1 MNHHEQPSS
10 SRAGSSAGE
19 EVRVTPMMAQ
29 YLEIKQANPD
39 SLLFYRMGD
48 FYELF
53 FSDAEVAS
61 AALGIALTKRGKHLG
76 EDIPMCGVPVHAAD
90 DYLQKLI
97 RLGHKVAVCEQTE
110 DPAEARKRGSK
121 AVVRRDVVRLVTP
134 GTLTEENLLQ
144 SGRNNYLA
152 ALARVKHANEMALA
166 WLDMSTGEFEASPVS
181 QVTLMAELARL
192 DPSELLVPD
201 SLLAD
206 EEAGPVLADYR
217 PVLTPMP
224 SARFD
229 SAAAG
234 DRLKAYYGVASLD
247 AFGNFNR
254 ALISAC
260 GALLDYV
267 ELTQVGRLPVLRRP
281 IIREPGHSVLIDA
294 ATRANLELVRT
305 SSGTRSG
312 SLLDAIDKTVTG
324 AGSRLLAD
332 WLAAPLTGV
341 ADISARHD
349 AVEAFTD
356 AAGQEASQDI
366 RTALRQAPDITRALS
381 RLSVG
386 RGSPRDLAAIGGGI
400 RAAVLIATRFQHR
413 HGMDPWPTRVANVF
427 ASLAAA
433 DAVFADHLVAMLTD
447 ELPATARDGGFIRA
461 GANAELDENRALR
474 DESRKVIAGLQ
485 ASYADET
492 GIKTLKIKHNN
503 MLGYFIELNQQAG
516 EQLLDA
522 SHAGRFIHRQTM
534 ANAMRF
540 TTTELAGLEQK
551 ILAAADRARAIE
563 LGLFDDMAGMVR
575 ERAGMLHAVSGAL
588 AELDVFTALA
598 ELATRG
604 DYVRPYVDSSRKFE
618 IEAGRHPVVEAALR
632 KQEGA
637 TFVPN
642 DCSLSAGEIDNEGN
656 LSRHIKLITGPNMA
670 GKSTYL
676 RQNAVIALLA
686 QAGSFVPARA
696 AHIGVVDRI
705 FSRVG
710 AADDLARGR
719 STFMVEMVETATI
732 LNLAT
737 DRSLVI
743 LDEIGRGTATYDG
756 LSIAWACIEHLHSV
770 NRCRALFAT
779 HFHELTALS
788 SRLDSVANA
797 TVKVREWQGE
807 VIFLHEVVSG
817 AADRSYGIQ
826 VARLAGLPQAV
837 IDRASEVLHL
847 LEESERSDAHQ
858 RIVDDLPLFSA
869 APQRP
874 VQKTAPVLPGAAE
887 VLDRVRAIVPDELTP
902 REALDLLYELKT
914 LAAGRSNG

>member
-1 MNHHEQPSS
+1 M
-10 SRAGSSAGE
+10 
-19 EVRVTPMMAQ
+19 TPMMAQ
-29 YLEIKQANPD
+29 YLEIKRANPD

-53 FSDAEVAS
+53 FADAEVAA

-121 AVVRRDVVRLVTP
+121 SVVRRDVVRLVTP

-152 ALARVKHANEMALA
+152 ALARVKNGNEMALA

-181 QVTLMAELARL
+181 QVSLMAELARL

-201 SLLAD
+201 SLLTD
-206 EEAGPVLADYR
+206 EDTGPALADFR

-234 DRLKAYYGVASLD
+234 DRLREYYGVASLD
-247 AFGNFNR
+247 AYGSFTR
-254 ALISAC
+254 ALTSAC

-267 ELTQVGRLPVLRRP
+267 ELTQVGRLPSLRTP
-281 IIREPGHSVLIDA
+281 VIREPGHSVLIDA
-294 ATRANLELVRT
+294 ATRANLELVKT
-305 SSGTRSG
+305 MSGSRHG
-312 SLLDAIDKTVTG
+312 SLLDAIDLTATG

-332 WLAAPLTGV
+332 WLAAPLTSV

-349 AVEAFTD
+349 AVQSFTD
-356 AAGQEASQDI
+356 LPGQEVCQEI
-366 RTALRQAPDITRALS
+366 RTSLRHAPDINRALS

-386 RGSPRDLAAIGGGI
+386 RGSPRDLAALGAGI
-400 RAAVLIATRFQHR
+400 RTAAQLSTRFRHR
-413 HGMDPWPTRVANVF
+413 HGMDPWPSRVANVF
-427 ASLAAA
+427 ATLAAA
-433 DAVFADHLVAMLTD
+433 DADFADHLGAMLLD
-447 ELPATARDGGFIRA
+447 ELPATARDGGIIRP
-461 GANAELDENRALR
+461 GANAELDESRALR

-485 ASYADET
+485 ASYADQT
-492 GIKTLKIKHNN
+492 GIKALKIKHNN

-563 LGLFDDMAGMVR
+563 QEMFETLVAKAR
-575 ERAGMLHAVSGAL
+575 ERAGMLHAIAGAL

-598 ELATRG
+598 ELATRR
-604 DYVRPYVDSSRKFE
+604 DYVRPHVDGSRMFE
-618 IEAGRHPVVEAALR
+618 IEAGRHPVVEQALR
-632 KQEGA
+632 KQDGA
-637 TFVPN
+637 AFVAN
-642 DCSLSAGEIDNEGN
+642 DCSLSAGQTDDDGN
-656 LSRHIKLITGPNMA
+656 PSRHIKLITGPNMA

-676 RQNAVIALLA
+676 RQNAIIALLA
-686 QAGSFVPARA
+686 QTGSFVPAQA

-737 DRSLVI
+737 ERSLVI

-756 LSIAWACIEHLHSV
+756 LSIAWACVEHLHAA

-788 SRLDSVANA
+788 TRLDTVANA

-807 VIFLHEVVSG
+807 VIFLHEVVPG

-826 VARLAGLPQAV
+826 VARLAGLPQVV

-858 RIVDDLPLFSA
+858 RIVDDLPLFSV
-869 APQRP
+869 APQRA
-874 VQKTAPVLPGAAE
+874 VQKTAPVPPGAVE
-887 VLDRVRAIVPDELTP
+887 VIERIRSILPDELTP

-914 LAAGRSNG
+914 LAASRSNG

>member
-1 MNHHEQPSS
+1 
-10 SRAGSSAGE
+10 
-19 EVRVTPMMAQ
+19 MMAQ

-53 FSDAEVAS
+53 FDDAEVAS

-121 AVVRRDVVRLVTP
+121 SVVRRDVVRLVTP
-134 GTLTEENLLQ
+134 GTLTEDNLLQ

-152 ALARVKHANEMALA
+152 ALARVKHGNEMALA
-166 WLDMSTGEFEASPVS
+166 WLDMSTGDFEACEVS
-181 QVTLMAELARL
+181 QVSLMAELARL

-206 EEAGPVLADYR
+206 EDAGPALADYR

-234 DRLKAYYGVASLD
+234 DRLKGYYGVAS
-247 AFGNFNR
+247 
-254 ALISAC
+254 
-260 GALLDYV
+260 V
-267 ELTQVGRLPVLRRP
+267 
-281 IIREPGHSVLIDA
+281 IREPGHSVLIDA
-294 ATRANLELVRT
+294 ATRANLELVKT
-305 SSGTRSG
+305 MSGSRSG
-312 SLLDAIDKTVTG
+312 SLLGAIDLTVTG
-324 AGSRLLAD
+324 AGGRLLAD
-332 WLAAPLTGV
+332 WLAAPLTSV
-341 ADISARHD
+341 AEISARHD
-349 AVEAFTD
+349 AVDSFTD
-356 AAGQEASQDI
+356 LSGQEVCHEV
-366 RTALRQAPDITRALS
+366 RTALRHAPDITRALS

-386 RGSPRDLAAIGGGI
+386 RGSPRDLAALGGGI
-400 RAAVLIATRFQHR
+400 GAAVLLSTRFQHR
-413 HGMDPWPTRVANVF
+413 HGMDPWPSRIANAF
-427 ASLAAA
+427 AKMAAA
-433 DAVFADHLVAMLTD
+433 DADFADYLGDMLSD
-447 ELPATARDGGFIRA
+447 ELPATARDGGFIRQ

-563 LGLFDDMAGMVR
+563 IELFEAMSAMAR
-575 ERAGMLHAVSGAL
+575 ERAGMLHAIAGAL

-598 ELATRG
+598 ELAVSR
-604 DYVRPYVDSSRKFE
+604 DYVRPNVDASRRFE
-618 IEAGRHPVVEAALR
+618 IEAGRHPVVEQALR
-632 KQEGA
+632 KQHGA
-637 TFVPN
+637 AFVAN
-642 DCSLSAGEIDNEGN
+642 DCSLSAGEAGEDGN
-656 LSRHIKLITGPNMA
+656 PSRHIKLITGPNMA

-676 RQNAVIALLA
+676 RQNAIIALLA
-686 QAGSFVPARA
+686 QTGSFVPARA

-737 DRSLVI
+737 ERSLVI

-756 LSIAWACIEHLHSV
+756 LSIAWACVEHLHAV

-788 SRLDSVANA
+788 SRLDTVANA
-797 TVKVREWQGE
+797 TVKVREWQGD
-807 VIFLHEVVSG
+807 VIFLHEVVPG

-858 RIVDDLPLFSA
+858 RIVDDLPLFSV

-874 VQKTAPVLPGAAE
+874 VQKTAPVPPGAAE
-887 VLDRVRAIVPDELTP
+887 VLDRVRAILPDELTP

-914 LAAGRSNG
+914 LAASRSNG